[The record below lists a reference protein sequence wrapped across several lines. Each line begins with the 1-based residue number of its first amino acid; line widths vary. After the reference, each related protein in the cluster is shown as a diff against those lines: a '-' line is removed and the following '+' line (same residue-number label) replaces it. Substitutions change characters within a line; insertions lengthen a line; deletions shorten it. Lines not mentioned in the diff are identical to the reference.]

1 MASYIRDQLK
11 ENVKVVDSLEELV
24 DVEKDKSAVIGYLEK
39 ADSANYAI
47 FQRLARNLRDDCNF
61 YAAFG

>member
-1 MASYIRDQLK
+1 M
-11 ENVKVVDSLEELV
+11 KVVDSLEELV